1 LITRHL
7 IIPLAVAALIPVG
20 QAAAQGAFPA
30 PLPGQVKTNDSPFPP
45 VKNDPAFPPVNGS
58 APAAS
63 VGAPPVSP
71 FPSAGAPAFGGGGG
85 FQRPM
90 AGPPQGGPPDACMK
104 NFVPLREDAERRGKA
119 IKAASDRKA
128 SPEEAC
134 RLIGEFGKAEIKMIK
149 YVEAHASECGIPAQI
164 ADQLK
169 SGHKGTETLQAK
181 VCKVAEQMKQR
192 GPAGPTLSDVLGSS
206 AALPE
211 ANATKKGGSAFDTLT
226 GNVLTR

>member
-1 LITRHL
+1 
-7 IIPLAVAALIPVG
+7 
-20 QAAAQGAFPA
+20 
-30 PLPGQVKTNDSPFPP
+30 
-45 VKNDPAFPPVNGS
+45 
-58 APAAS
+58 
-63 VGAPPVSP
+63 
-71 FPSAGAPAFGGGGG
+71 
-85 FQRPM
+85 
-90 AGPPQGGPPDACMK
+90 MK